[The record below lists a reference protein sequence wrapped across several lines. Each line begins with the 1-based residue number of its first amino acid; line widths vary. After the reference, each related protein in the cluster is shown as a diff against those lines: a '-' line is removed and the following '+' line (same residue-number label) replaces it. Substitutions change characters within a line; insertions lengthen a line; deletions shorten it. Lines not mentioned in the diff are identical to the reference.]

1 MKIDKLT
8 ENSNENIEY
17 VFHHYKLIEHPI
29 TNNYFIKLLYSLID
43 KSRDLQVKHTMKELD
58 KQPDVDSSN
67 TFLSKEIKKIITGT
81 RYRCFLISIKIE
93 ESQFNIE
100 LFTKD
105 KINMRRFIYYIKI
118 VLKLCFK
125 NAVTKEKGYNFKF
138 ILTDAVKSKPF
149 KCALPNNI
157 NSGYTVNHQEIV
169 IFRKEELL
177 KVFIHECFHM
187 FCLDFSTH
195 DIDYKPMF
203 EPLFHIKSDFLLFE
217 SLCEFWARTLNVA
230 LLSYYMQPNTSYKD
244 FEDNFVVNLNLER
257 VYSMIQM
264 CNYLSCFNLT
274 YDDLLKGTTKNYS
287 ETTNGFCYYVLTS
300 VLLYNYQTTINWF
313 ISHNETLLQ
322 FSKKERDI
330 YLFYQY
336 VRAVYKNN
344 RFLEYIRSIQECK
357 MDTMMMSVF
366 DINIL

>member
-8 ENSNENIEY
+8 ENSNKNIEY
-17 VFHHYKLIEHPI
+17 VFHHYKLIEKPI
-29 TNNYFIKLLYSLID
+29 ENNYFIKLLYSLID
-43 KSRDLQVKHTMKELD
+43 KSRDMQVKHTIKEMD
-58 KQPDVDSSN
+58 KQPNIDSP
-67 TFLSKEIKKIITGT
+67 FLSKEIKIGISRT
-81 RYRCFLISIKIE
+81 RYKCFAISIQIE
-93 ESQFNIE
+93 DTVFNIE

-105 KINMRRFIYYIKI
+105 KINMRRFIYYIKT

-125 NAVTKEKGYNFKF
+125 NAVSKEREYQFQF
-138 ILTDAVKSKPF
+138 ILTDAAKTKPVK
-149 KCALPNNI
+149 CVVPNNI
-157 NSGYTVNHQEIV
+157 NSGYTVNHQEVV

-203 EPLFHIKSDFLLFE
+203 EPLFHVRSDYLLFE
-217 SLCEFWARTLNVA
+217 SLCEFWARTVNVA
-230 LLSYYMQPNTSYKD
+230 LLSYYMQPNTSYKE
-244 FEDNFVVNLNLER
+244 FEHNFVVNLNLER

-264 CNYLSCFNLT
+264 CNYLSFFHLT
-274 YDDLLKGTTKNYS
+274 YEDLLRGNTKNYS

-336 VRAVYKNN
+336 VKAIYKNKD
-344 RFLEYIRSIQECK
+344 FLEYIRAIQGYR

-366 DINIL
+366 DINVF

>member
-8 ENSNENIEY
+8 ENSNKNIEF
-17 VFHHYKLIEHPI
+17 VFHHYKLIEKTI

-43 KSRDLQVKHTMKELD
+43 KSRDLQVKHTIKEVE
-58 KQPDVDSSN
+58 KQPNIDIDSP
-67 TFLSKEIKKIITGT
+67 FLSKEIKNTILQT
-81 RYRCFLISIKIE
+81 RYKCFTISIRME
-93 ESQFNIE
+93 DSQFTIE

-105 KINMRRFIYYIKI
+105 RINIKRFIYYIKT

-125 NAVTKEKGYNFKF
+125 NAITKEKEYHFKF
-138 ILTDAVKSKPF
+138 ILTDASKTKPVKCVYPD
-149 KCALPNNI
+149 NI
-157 NSGYTVNHQEIV
+157 NSGYTVNHQEVV

-177 KVFIHECFHM
+177 KVFIHECFHL

-195 DIDYKPMF
+195 DIDYKQMF

-217 SLCEFWARTLNVA
+217 TLCEFWSRTLNVA
-230 LLSYYMQPNTSYKD
+230 LLSYYMQPNTSYKE
-244 FEDNFVVNLNLER
+244 FEHNFIVNLNLER

-264 CNYLSCFNLT
+264 SNYLACFQLT
-274 YDDLLKGTTKNYS
+274 YDDLLKGNVKKYS
-287 ETTNGFCYYVLTS
+287 ETTNGFCYYVLTP

-336 VRAVYKNN
+336 VKAIYKNKD
-344 RFLEYIRSIQECK
+344 FLEYIREIQVHR

-366 DINIL
+366 DINIF

>member
-1 MKIDKLT
+1 M
-8 ENSNENIEY
+8 
-17 VFHHYKLIEHPI
+17 
-29 TNNYFIKLLYSLID
+29 YSLID
-43 KSRDLQVKHTMKELD
+43 KSRDLQVKHTIKEVD
-58 KQPDVDSSN
+58 KQPNVDSP
-67 TFLSKEIKKIITGT
+67 FLSKEIKNGIVRT
-81 RYRCFLISIKIE
+81 RYKCFVISIQIE
-93 ESQFNIE
+93 DTVFNIE
-100 LFTKD
+100 LFTKE
-105 KINMRRFIYYIKI
+105 KINMRRFIYYIKT

-125 NAVTKEKGYNFKF
+125 NAVTKEREYQFQF
-138 ILTDAVKSKPF
+138 ILTEAAKSKPV
-149 KCALPNNI
+149 KCVVPNNI

-203 EPLFHIKSDFLLFE
+203 EPLFHVRSDYLLFE

-230 LLSYYMQPNTSYKD
+230 LLSYYMQPNTSYKE
-244 FEDNFVVNLNLER
+244 FEHNFVVNLNLER

-264 CNYLSCFNLT
+264 CNYLSCFHLT
-274 YDDLLKGTTKNYS
+274 YEDILKGTTKNYS

-336 VRAVYKNN
+336 VKAIYKNKD
-344 RFLEYIRSIQECK
+344 FFEYIRAIQGYR
-357 MDTMMMSVF
+357 MDTMMMSIF
-366 DINIL
+366 DINVF